1 MYWHWCGGDVGKV
14 GAISLRPFLLPAA
27 RGGNMSAYRIN
38 RQNKPLSKAE
48 KAAIITNEFAWAII
62 HNEEAARESKTE
74 RLRKERLAREGVEPL
89 VEKPKSKPRPGS
101 RG

>member
-1 MYWHWCGGDVGKV
+1 
-14 GAISLRPFLLPAA
+14 
-27 RGGNMSAYRIN
+27 MSAYKLN

-48 KAAIITNEFAWAII
+48 KAAIVTNESAWAII

-74 RLRKERLAREGVEPL
+74 RLRKERLAREGSEPL
-89 VEKPKSKPRPGS
+89 AEKPKSKQRPRS

>member
-1 MYWHWCGGDVGKV
+1 
-14 GAISLRPFLLPAA
+14 
-27 RGGNMSAYRIN
+27 MSAYRIN

-48 KAAIITNEFAWAII
+48 KAAIATNESAWTII

-74 RLRKERLAREGVEPL
+74 RLRKERLAREGSEPL
-89 VEKPKSKPRPGS
+89 IEKPAGKRPRRS

>member
-1 MYWHWCGGDVGKV
+1 MYWHWCEGDVGKV

-27 RGGNMSAYRIN
+27 QGGNMSAYRIN

-48 KAAIITNEFAWAII
+48 KAAIATNESAWTII

-74 RLRKERLAREGVEPL
+74 RLRKERLAREGSEPL
-89 VEKPKSKPRPGS
+89 IEKPAGKRPRRS